1 MKFLNQRAFYHTI
14 TMWIRDGWELRVI
27 HHNPHLEQFFLAKDG
42 IQETLVLFYKQEM
55 YDNNNTDLI
64 AAAE

>member
-27 HHNPHLEQFFLAKDG
+27 HHNPKIEQFFLAKDG
-42 IQETLVLFYKQEM
+42 TQETLVLFYDQKM
-55 YDNNNTDLI
+55 YDDNTDLI